1 MPFNGEPAGAINS
14 NPIQTKVGTKQTN
27 LFTATSTKVTQGS
40 DGRVNGGTTTLY
52 YSPDAGIY
60 VPSATTTDGGKS
72 WTYLNDSNGKP
83 VLGADAKKSLEQ
95 GALKNNTQLQIQSA
109 ATSASI
115 PKEQQ
120 KALATQTQ
128 NTATSGPG
136 GDQQGG
142 TSISSLNTAIG
153 NADARTSYG
162 DYRYPKEMK
171 GNQDCIKFTMFTY
184 KPKSFGSTSE
194 TIGSFTGTNRG
205 TRCGSVSVP
214 IQPTISDTNTVQW
227 GGSEL
232 NAFQAAAGNI
242 ALQAIGG
249 GNVTKTLEEI
259 IEAAGKD
266 KGNLTAAAAAYFA
279 GQGVGANNT
288 FFTRV
293 TGGILNNNLELLF
306 EGPQLRTFNFNISMS
321 ARHKEEAQEIKKI
334 IRFFKQGMS
343 VKRTEA
349 NLFLKSPH
357 IFGIQY
363 CYNGTDNHPWINMIK
378 DCALQS
384 CSVNY
389 TPAGNYATFEDGAM
403 TQYDISLVFGEI
415 EPIYDDDYTKLVP
428 GGDSDT
434 HIGF

>member
-1 MPFNGEPAGAINS
+1 MAGTYGEPGKNPFALKGVGGILSPVVNS
-14 NPIQTKVGTKQTN
+14 QSGVTQIYRQDGLLNYKTLGTYNPSTKSFTPDTN
-27 LFTATSTKVTQGS
+27 ANLAETEIKSLSSQEGLNNIRNAAKTATEKGVQAT
-40 DGRVNGGTTTLY
+40 GGTIEE
-52 YSPDAGIY
+52 AQ
-60 VPSATTTDGGKS
+60 AKS
-72 WTYLNDSNGKP
+72 KQLITP
-83 VLGADAKKSLEQ
+83 
-95 GALKNNTQLQIQSA
+95 NTS
-109 ATSASI
+109 SG
-115 PKEQQ
+115 
-120 KALATQTQ
+120 
-128 NTATSGPG
+128 GPG

-153 NADARTSYG
+153 NAVARTSYG

-194 TIGSFTGTNRG
+194 NIGSFTGTNRG

-227 GGSEL
+227 GGTEL
-232 NAFQAAAGNI
+232 NAFQAAAGNV

-249 GNVTKTLEEI
+249 GNVTKTLENI

-266 KGNLTAAAAAYFA
+266 KGNLTAAAGAYFA
-279 GQGVGANNT
+279 GQAVGANNT

-415 EPIYDDDYTKLVP
+415 EPIYDDDYSNTDKDNPYLVP
-428 GGDSDT
+428 GGNSDT